1 MCIEQK
7 LALANRPSS
16 EQALSALL
24 NDGELIKSLVDAT
37 ESYAK
42 IPLEPNFSAEP
53 GLSYRSLDLIQG
65 SFIEK
70 TQWRFLISTQ
80 VLMSKQSE
88 VVAKAT
94 LYVVSEDGNMPILNR
109 LGRAE
114 TGATK
119 NESLTTAALLSAR
132 GRLFSALGM
141 PKVRCDVNPSAFSM
155 PEDALRGERIKII
168 NGYLESS
175 KMKLRELLD
184 AKDMSTYKFLDEI
197 PTKDLETLVEVVL
210 LSTTQEAVSV
220 KSDDVKTST
229 DGTTENV
236 EESNVEVEHFDKQQQ
251 SLSLDSIELPEKRKM
266 VAELELH
273 LENKDM
279 SLGEVAKL
287 LGVKVKVKTLDKCSG
302 DLIGELYT
310 LYQASINAGDI
321 EDQEL

>member
-16 EQALSALL
+16 EQVLSALL
-24 NDGELIKSLVDAT
+24 SESELVASLTNAS

-42 IPLEPNFSAEP
+42 IPLEPNFLAEP
-53 GLSYRSLDLIQG
+53 GLSYRSLDLIQS
-65 SFIEK
+65 SFIET
-70 TQWRFLISTQ
+70 TQWRFMISTQ
-80 VLMSKQSE
+80 VLLSTSNE

-94 LYVVSEDGNMPILNR
+94 LYVVSESGNLAILNR

-114 TGATK
+114 TGATE

-141 PKVRCDVNPSAFSM
+141 PKVRRDIAPAAFTA
-155 PEDALRGERIKII
+155 PEDALSGERIKII

-184 AKDMSTYKFLDEI
+184 AKDMTSYKFLDEI

-210 LSTTQEAVSV
+210 LSTTQDVVST
-220 KSDDVKTST
+220 KST
-229 DGTTENV
+229 DKVEPTKETTQV
-236 EESNVEVEHFDKQQQ
+236 SSSDVEVEPIEEQA
-251 SLSLDSIELPEKRKM
+251 SLSLDGEVLPEQSQM
-266 VAELELH
+266 ISELELH
-273 LENKDM
+273 LEDKEM

-287 LGVKVKVKTLDKCSG
+287 LGVKVKVKTLDKCS
-302 DLIGELYT
+302 DELIGQIYT
-310 LYQASINAGDI
+310 LYKASISAADT
-321 EDQEL
+321 EEHEL